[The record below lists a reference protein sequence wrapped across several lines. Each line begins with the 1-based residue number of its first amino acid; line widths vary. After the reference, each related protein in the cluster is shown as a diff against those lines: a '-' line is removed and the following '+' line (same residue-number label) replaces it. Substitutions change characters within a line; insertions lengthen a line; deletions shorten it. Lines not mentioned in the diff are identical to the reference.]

1 MSTRNEQRKATER
14 LVLTGLL
21 SALVAVLSYLGGF
34 IQIGVASVNIS
45 LVPVVIGAAIIG
57 PAAGAWLGAVM
68 GVFFFL
74 SKDAALWFSLSIPG
88 TVITVMLKGILAG
101 LAAGLVYK
109 LLRRFN
115 RYGAVLGAAVICPIV
130 NTGIFLLGC
139 LVFFL
144 EDVSSWAAAEGTALA
159 TYFIVGMV
167 GVNFLI
173 EFAANVLLSN
183 AIYSILTIFDKRK
196 K

>member
-1 MSTRNEQRKATER
+1 MSTRNEKRQATER
-14 LVLTGLL
+14 LALTALL
-21 SALVAVLSYLGGF
+21 TALVAVLSYLGGF
-34 IQIGVASVNIS
+34 IKIGVASINLS
-45 LVPVVIGAAIIG
+45 LVPVVIGAAILG
-57 PAAGAWLGAVM
+57 PVAGAWLGAVM
-68 GVFFFL
+68 GVFFFASADAPFWLGL
-74 SKDAALWFSLSIPG
+74 SVHG
-88 TVITVMLKGILAG
+88 TVITVMIKSIVAG
-101 LAAGLVYK
+101 LCAGLVYK
-109 LLRRFN
+109 LLRKFN
-115 RYGAVLGAAVICPIV
+115 RYVAALGAAVVCPIV

>member
-1 MSTRNEQRKATER
+1 MSTRTEQRKATER

-115 RYGAVLGAAVICPIV
+115 RYAAVLGAAVICPIV

-139 LVFFL
+139 LVFFF
-144 EDVSSWAAAEGTALA
+144 DTVSSWAAAEGASLA
-159 TYFIVGMV
+159 VYFIVGMV

>member
-115 RYGAVLGAAVICPIV
+115 RYAAVLGAAVICPIV
-130 NTGIFLLGC
+130 NTGIFLIGC
-139 LVFFL
+139 LVFFF
-144 EDVSSWAAAEGTALA
+144 DTVSSWAAAEGTALA

-167 GVNFLI
+167 GINFVI
-173 EFAANVLLSN
+173 EFIANVVLSN

>member
-1 MSTRNEQRKATER
+1 MSTRTEQRKATER

-115 RYGAVLGAAVICPIV
+115 RYGAVLGAAVLFPEADL
-130 NTGIFLLGC
+130 GIEGGC
-139 LVFFL
+139 LGL
-144 EDVSSWAAAEGTALA
+144 EDGGTMRAQCRSSIAEQGIDSIIGESSQGRGC
-159 TYFIVGMV
+159 FISLYDEVVGGHFV
-167 GVNFLI
+167 
-173 EFAANVLLSN
+173 
-183 AIYSILTIFDKRK
+183 
-196 K
+196 

>member
-1 MSTRNEQRKATER
+1 MSTRTEQRKATER

-34 IQIGVASVNIS
+34 IQIGVASVNIA

-115 RYGAVLGAAVICPIV
+115 RYAAVLGAAVICPIV